1 MNPSFNTAHSTPS
14 TTKKTSPLHKY
25 DFNNGKGFTTI
36 SDRLGIPST
45 PSSATPL
52 SQPKQQFVDNMSG
65 STAPNSAPQPNFS
78 SLMPGLKGLSDALG
92 TYKNAPQST
101 PQPKPPTP
109 ETDYYGKSRS
119 AMDAYIKSLQPSAE
133 ENDVQRRRD
142 NIYASTRSG
151 ISRQEE
157 DAIPMNF
164 ITGRQRVIE
173 NRGREAAVPL
183 EQELA
188 RLTGNRTAQSAG
200 EKARYE
206 FEQKIG
212 SETKADERYNSQITR
227 EENRYNQG
235 TLQTLG
241 DDLVRIRPDG
251 SQEVVYKGSPN
262 VKTQIVQSGGKNL
275 LINSA
280 TGELLSDLGAT
291 EGALSRANSNAN
303 SSKGSA
309 AVKKNND
316 NLYTLIEKQFAL
328 SENTDPA
335 LKSKI
340 LTYLDDATADGYE
353 VPFAEFFEDFPEL
366 AGSAVEETPKQNFF
380 QRLFN

>member
-1 MNPSFNTAHSTPS
+1 
-14 TTKKTSPLHKY
+14 
-25 DFNNGKGFTTI
+25 
-36 SDRLGIPST
+36 
-45 PSSATPL
+45 
-52 SQPKQQFVDNMSG
+52 MSG

-101 PQPKPPTP
+101 PQPKP

-164 ITGRQRVIE
+164 ITGRQKVIE

-212 SETKADERYNSQITR
+212 SEMKADERYNSQITR
-227 EENRYNQG
+227 EENRFNQG

-303 SSKGSA
+303 S
-309 AVKKNND
+309 
-316 NLYTLIEKQFAL
+316 
-328 SENTDPA
+328 
-335 LKSKI
+335 
-340 LTYLDDATADGYE
+340 
-353 VPFAEFFEDFPEL
+353 
-366 AGSAVEETPKQNFF
+366 
-380 QRLFN
+380 